1 MTLTMRSLKKYLF
14 VSFLIVSSA
23 QAGNAYLP
31 NDKTAS
37 LTAAPM
43 ITIPNAKQAFPGI
56 LTGGQPS
63 EAQLI
68 EAQQKGYKT
77 VINLRPAAEQNGLD
91 EGDQVKKLGMH
102 YINIPVSGVNDL
114 TSANS
119 QALNKA
125 LSDINTYPVLIHCAS
140 GNRVGALFA
149 LDAHQRAQLPID
161 AAIDI
166 GKKAGLTHLE
176 DTVRKLSK

>member
-1 MTLTMRSLKKYLF
+1 MTLRIRSLKKYLF
-14 VSFLIVSSA
+14 VSFLLVSSA
-23 QAGNAYLP
+23 QAENTYLP
-31 NDKTAS
+31 NNKTAS

-43 ITIPNAKQAFPGI
+43 IGIPNAKQAFPGI

-77 VINLRPAAEQNGLD
+77 VINLRPATEHRGLD
-91 EGDQVKKLGMH
+91 EADQVKKLGMN
-102 YINIPVSGVNDL
+102 YINIPVSGANNL
-114 TSANS
+114 NPANS

-125 LSDINTYPVLIHCAS
+125 LSDINTYPILIHCAS

-161 AAIDI
+161 AAVDI

-176 DTVRKLSK
+176 DSVRNLSK

>member
-77 VINLRPAAEQNGLD
+77 VINLRPVAEQNGLD

-102 YINIPVSGVNDL
+102 YINIPVSGANDL

-125 LSDINTYPVLIHCAS
+125 LSDINKYPVLIHCAS

-149 LDAHQRAQLPID
+149 LDANQRAQLPID